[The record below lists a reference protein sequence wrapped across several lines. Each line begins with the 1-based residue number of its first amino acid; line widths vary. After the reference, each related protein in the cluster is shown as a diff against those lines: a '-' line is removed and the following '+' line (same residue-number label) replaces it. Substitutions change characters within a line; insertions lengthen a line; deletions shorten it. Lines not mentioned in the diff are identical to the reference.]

1 MGFRVKSAL
10 INIRNTPRSISKKLQ
25 TNIPKA
31 PDQNTKSP
39 GPLPKKPQIQIQK
52 CVTRHSRENRRE
64 GRVGIGIGSRANRI
78 RSFFI
83 ETCFL
88 WVQVDIKFEFKERIS
103 KNWISKN
110 WISKNC
116 ISKNWISKN
125 WVSKNWV
132 SNSWISKNWVS
143 KNWVSKNWFTKWNPR
158 GSERVCEAKP

>member
-1 MGFRVKSAL
+1 MGVSWGLGLIQPSSISETRPDRYPKSSKLISQRPQINILKKQDHYPQKTRSISKKFRPISRKPH

-31 PDQNTKSP
+31 PDQYPKSP
-39 GPLPKKPQIQIQK
+39 GPLPKKPQIHIQK

-88 WVQVDIKFEFKERIS
+88 
-103 KNWISKN
+103 
-110 WISKNC
+110 
-116 ISKNWISKN
+116 
-125 WVSKNWV
+125 
-132 SNSWISKNWVS
+132 
-143 KNWVSKNWFTKWNPR
+143 
-158 GSERVCEAKP
+158 